1 MKILCSG
8 AVFFV
13 VIIILRLVI
22 YIFSLQLFPKKLRK
36 KAARHNL
43 RGRRA
48 VVGKMNAS
56 HF

>member
-1 MKILCSG
+1 MIGIYLCEKTF
-8 AVFFV
+8 ADTKFFT
-13 VIIILRLVI
+13 
-22 YIFSLQLFPKKLRK
+22 QLFPKKLHK

-43 RGRRA
+43 RGQRA